1 MEIKKKY
8 AEVVDWLIGQEYSI
22 SESLF
27 VLKEAEREIK
37 KIRKSLRTETDS
49 TLLKEAFQQQSDSK
63 QELIE
68 TLEKMI
74 EQSTPEIYT

>member
-1 MEIKKKY
+1 MKKKY
-8 AEVVDWLIGQEYSI
+8 AEVVDWLISQGYSI

-27 VLKEAEREIK
+27 ALKEAEHEIK